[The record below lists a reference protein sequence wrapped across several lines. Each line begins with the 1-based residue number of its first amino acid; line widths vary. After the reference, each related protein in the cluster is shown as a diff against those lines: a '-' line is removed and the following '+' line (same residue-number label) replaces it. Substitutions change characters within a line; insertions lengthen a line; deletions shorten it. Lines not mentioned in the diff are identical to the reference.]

1 MMSLIFQKTL
11 RRWSYKKGILKICS
25 KFIGEHTCRS
35 VISIRMQSNF
45 MLHFFKTSFPKN
57 TSGGLLLTF
66 CLSVCLPVCLSVC
79 MYVCMSVCLYDCLSH
94 NWLHRSFPYYFSKK
108 LKYSTGDMPC
118 YLKDTRAQVTWF
130 KIIYAK
136 TISYPY
142 VTEFL
147 TQLTLYWQKFVLYR
161 NQTIDLL
168 CKSMDW

>member
-1 MMSLIFQKTL
+1 MMYLIFQKTL

-25 KFIGEHTCRS
+25 RFIGEHTCRR

-66 CLSVCLPVCLSVC
+66 CLSVCLPVCLYVC

-108 LKYSTGDMPC
+108 LKYSNTYILPSWWHALL
-118 YLKDTRAQVTWF
+118 LKRHTSPSHVVQD
-130 KIIYAK
+130 
-136 TISYPY
+136 
-142 VTEFL
+142 
-147 TQLTLYWQKFVLYR
+147 
-161 NQTIDLL
+161 NL
-168 CKSMDW
+168 CKNNIISLCNWIFNPINSLLTKVRII